1 MMVRLTSSA
10 VEVCDAGDISRAALC
25 LVEETRCAVGRGS
38 LLGLRVLAGRKSKCR
53 SSEEGDGGR
62 ELHLESLMGVLG
74 EAVRVLMRKLMI
86 CCDQTSSDPEPT
98 FYIDELMA
106 TSSYTCR
113 SGMVDMSIE
122 HVNRVPTIKLG
133 TCPFTINCARQ

>member
-1 MMVRLTSSA
+1 MVRLTSSA

-74 EAVRVLMRKLMI
+74 EAVRVLMRTDLL
-86 CCDQTSSDPEPT
+86 
-98 FYIDELMA
+98 Y
-106 TSSYTCR
+106 R
-113 SGMVDMSIE
+113 RVDGDLIIHLPFWDGG
-122 HVNRVPTIKLG
+122 HVHRTRK
-133 TCPFTINCARQ
+133 